1 MNEQVVFPP
10 ISGKVGTVCLYA
22 LESLCF
28 AEAYESGWQA
38 PGSHTS
44 TGLLQGRGLGEEG
57 SAWPSC

>member
-10 ISGKVGTVCLYA
+10 VSGKVGTVCLYA
-22 LESLCF
+22 FESLGF

-44 TGLLQGRGLGEEG
+44 RGPLQSRGLSGEG